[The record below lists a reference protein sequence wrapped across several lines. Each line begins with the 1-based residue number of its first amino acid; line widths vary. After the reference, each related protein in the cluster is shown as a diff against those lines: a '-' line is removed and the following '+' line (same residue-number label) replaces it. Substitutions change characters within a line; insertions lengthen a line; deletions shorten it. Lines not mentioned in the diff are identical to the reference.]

1 MWEKIMFDA
10 VEVSE
15 LQSKVIVRVID
26 DNEDF
31 LKSLGLLLQMTGWK
45 VRTYLSAKDFLAF
58 EDFSAPGCI
67 ILDLRM
73 PEMTGLELQRRLVSN
88 NQNNLPIIFLTG
100 HGDVESAV
108 YTLKHGAFDFLQKP
122 INPLVLNKTVEEAC
136 RKNLASVPATNLK
149 NNAINKYR
157 TLTPREKEIFLLTA
171 KGRSNKE
178 ICEILNIALP
188 TVKMHRANAFD
199 KLDVHSSI
207 EALKMYES
215 LGISGEKDAL

>member
-1 MWEKIMFDA
+1 M
-10 VEVSE
+10 
-15 LQSKVIVRVID
+15 
-26 DNEDF
+26 
-31 LKSLGLLLQMTGWK
+31 
-45 VRTYLSAKDFLAF
+45 
-58 EDFSAPGCI
+58 
-67 ILDLRM
+67 
-73 PEMTGLELQRRLVSN
+73 
-88 NQNNLPIIFLTG
+88 
-100 HGDVESAV
+100 
-108 YTLKHGAFDFLQKP
+108 
-122 INPLVLNKTVEEAC
+122 
-136 RKNLASVPATNLK
+136 K